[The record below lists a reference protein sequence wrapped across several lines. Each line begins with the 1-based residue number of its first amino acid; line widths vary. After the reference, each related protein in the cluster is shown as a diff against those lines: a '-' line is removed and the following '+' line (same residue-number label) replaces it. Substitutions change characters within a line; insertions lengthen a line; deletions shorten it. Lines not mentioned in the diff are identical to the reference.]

1 MTSLYDVLFDDIP
14 MYVVHGTEN
23 SDVIEYE
30 TNEQR
35 NVRLFNE
42 MEVKHTL
49 EEIRRLEI
57 QLLQVDLIGPWKQK
71 RLPEATQYDWEYE

>member
-1 MTSLYDVLFDDIP
+1 MTSLYDVMFDDIP
-14 MYVVHGTEN
+14 MFVVPGTEN

-35 NVRLFNE
+35 NVRLITE
-42 MEVKHTL
+42 IKVKHTL

-57 QLLQVDLIGPWKQK
+57 QLLQVEIIGSWKQK
-71 RLPEATQYDWEYE
+71 RLPEAN

>member
-1 MTSLYDVLFDDIP
+1 MTSLYDVMFDDIP
-14 MYVVHGTEN
+14 MFVVPSTEN

-42 MEVKHTL
+42 RKVEQTM
-49 EEIRRLEI
+49 EEIRRLET
-57 QLLQVDLIGPWKQK
+57 QLLQVELTGPWMKK
-71 RLPEATQYDWEYE
+71 SLPKAT